1 MHTYVVAI
9 VGAALFALPTA
20 AFSQAV
26 EFGPGGVRVYP
37 YQYPYED
44 PYQYRYRRHYEYG
57 ADRGECRELRQA
69 CLHKEELGE
78 QGQGN
83 CRRYREVCRGRY

>member
-1 MHTYVVAI
+1 MRPYVLVI
-9 VGAALFALPTA
+9 VSAALFALPTS

-26 EFGPGGVRVYP
+26 EFGPGGVRINP
-37 YQYPYED
+37 YHH
-44 PYQYRYRRHYEYG
+44 RGYG

-78 QGQGN
+78 QGLGN
-83 CRRYREVCRGRY
+83 CRRYREVCQGRH